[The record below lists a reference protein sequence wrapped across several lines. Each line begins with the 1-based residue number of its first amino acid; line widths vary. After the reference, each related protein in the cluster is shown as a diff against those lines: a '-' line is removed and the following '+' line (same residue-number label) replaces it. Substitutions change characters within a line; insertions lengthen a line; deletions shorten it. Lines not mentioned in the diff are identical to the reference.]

1 MADAA
6 ALLYH
11 ASHDGGRDSRGVAG
25 GGNLREIEGKRR
37 EGEAR
42 V

>member
-11 ASHDGGRDSRGVAG
+11 ASHDGGGDSGGVG
-25 GGNLREIEGKRR
+25 GGDLGEIEGESR